1 MAISR
6 PHIDLIV
13 ESLKEL
19 YAEAAADD
27 KRPKPLGMRALFV
40 GVLQGNGNL
49 EKTIAE
55 VRKRMR
61 GRQ

>member
-13 ESLKEL
+13 DSLDEL
-19 YAEAAADD
+19 HAEAAADD
-27 KRPKPLGMRALFV
+27 KRPKPLGMRELFV
-40 GVLQGNGNL
+40 CVPGDKISLD
-49 EKTIAE
+49 KTIAE